1 MGLSKCYCVVN
12 MANNRSIKM
21 KIFQNNK
28 QIDATIYCLRVAN
41 IYQIISRLKLIYNL
55 TDNNI
60 INEKEW
66 NDVRQKIK
74 LG

>member
-1 MGLSKCYCVVN
+1 MNLSKYYCVVS

-21 KIFQNNK
+21 KIFRNQK

-41 IYQIISRLKLIYNL
+41 INQVVARLKLIYNL
-55 TDNNI
+55 TDNDI

-66 NDVRQKIK
+66 SDVRQKIK